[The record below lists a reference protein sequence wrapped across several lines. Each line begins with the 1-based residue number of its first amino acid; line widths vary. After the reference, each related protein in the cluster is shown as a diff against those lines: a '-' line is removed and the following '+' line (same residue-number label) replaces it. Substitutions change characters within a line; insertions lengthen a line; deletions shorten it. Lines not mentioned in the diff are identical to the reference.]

1 MDKNMADITEIEI
14 FENENIDV
22 VFEDGQ
28 NLDVEFDEFEYS
40 LDKQGISNDLIE
52 VKVTPTTIEAISKTY
67 MFEQAIPSAT
77 WEIQHNL
84 NKYPSVSIV
93 DSAGSVVM
101 GDVLYVDKNKVV
113 LTFTGQ
119 FNGKAYLN

>member
-14 FENENIDV
+14 FEDENIEV
-22 VFEDGQ
+22 VFEEED
-28 NLDVEFDEFEYS
+28 NLDIEFDEFEYS

-52 VKVTPTTIEAISKTY
+52 VKITPTTIEAISKTFV
-67 MFEQAIPSAT
+67 FEQAIPSDV
-77 WEIQHNL
+77 WYIEHNL

-113 LTFTGQ
+113 LTFIGQ

>member
-14 FENENIDV
+14 FEDENIEV
-22 VFEDGQ
+22 VFEEED
-28 NLDVEFDEFEYS
+28 NLDIEFDEVEYS

-52 VKVTPTTIEAISKTY
+52 VKITPTTIEAISKTY
-67 MFEQAIPSAT
+67 TFEQAIPSDT

-101 GDVLYVDKNKVV
+101 GDILYVDTNKVI

>member
-1 MDKNMADITEIEI
+1 MGNNMADTTEIQVLET
-14 FENENIDV
+14 ENLNV
-22 VFEDGQ
+22 VFEEEQD
-28 NLDVEFDEFEYS
+28 LDIGFDEYEYT

-52 VKVTPTTIEAISKTY
+52 VKIMPTTIEAISKTFV
-67 MFEQAIPSAT
+67 FEQAIPSNI
-77 WEIQHNL
+77 WHIQHNL

-113 LTFTGQ
+113 LTFIGQ

>member
-113 LTFTGQ
+113 LTFIGQ

>member
-67 MFEQAIPSAT
+67 MFEQAIPSDT

-93 DSAGSVVM
+93 DSAGSIVM
-101 GDVLYVDKNKVV
+101 GDVLYVDTNKVI
-113 LTFTGQ
+113 LTFSGQ

>member
-1 MDKNMADITEIEI
+1 MADITEIEI
-14 FENENIDV
+14 FEDENIEV
-22 VFEDGQ
+22 VFEEED
-28 NLDVEFDEFEYS
+28 NLDIEFDEFEYS

-52 VKVTPTTIEAISKTY
+52 VKITPTTIEAISKTY
-67 MFEQAIPSAT
+67 TFEQAIPSDT

-93 DSAGSVVM
+93 DSAGSIVM
-101 GDVLYVDKNKVV
+101 GDVLYVDTNKVI
-113 LTFTGQ
+113 LTFSGQ